1 MLQSASGRSSAWLE
15 HLLWEQEVARS
26 NRVAPT
32 IFPFEEGMVLNGGN
46 KGSEG
51 MEERSG
57 SGSDGGETLKRW
69 LRVDEIGF
77 CA

>member
-1 MLQSASGRSSAWLE
+1 MLQSTSGRSSAWLE

-32 IFPFEEGMVLNGGN
+32 IFPFEEGMVWNGGEE
-46 KGSEG
+46 GSES
-51 MEERSG
+51 ERV
-57 SGSDGGETLKRW
+57 GGAESEKSW
-69 LRVDEIGF
+69 LRVCEIGF

>member
-1 MLQSASGRSSAWLE
+1 MCVLQSASGRSSAWLE

-32 IFPFEEGMVLNGGN
+32 IFPFEEGMVWNGGRR
-46 KGSEG
+46 GVSEG
-51 MEERSG
+51 G
-57 SGSDGGETLKRW
+57 WGETLKSW
-69 LRVDEIGF
+69 LRVCEIGF